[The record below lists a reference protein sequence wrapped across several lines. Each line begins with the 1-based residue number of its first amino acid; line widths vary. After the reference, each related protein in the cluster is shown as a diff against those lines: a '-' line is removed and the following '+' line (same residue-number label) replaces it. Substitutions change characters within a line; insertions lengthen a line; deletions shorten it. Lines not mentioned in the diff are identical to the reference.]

1 MTEAKIV
8 FVKVSVFIPGLVRL
22 DVAKTKFIVED
33 PRTVTEVL
41 TSLLK
46 GVVSFIEKTVL
57 IGCAGSERVK
67 AVAEVPI
74 TTG

>member
-1 MTEAKIV
+1 MVEVKIV
-8 FVKVSVFIPGLVRL
+8 FVKVSVFIPGDVRL

-33 PRTVTEVL
+33 ARTVTEVL

-46 GVVSFIEKTVL
+46 GVVSFIEKTASF
-57 IGCAGSERVK
+57 GCAGSERVK
-67 AVAEVPI
+67 AVAEVLI